1 MRKPAHRPTARI
13 FYRFL
18 VSYVAVLVLPIVILG
33 VFGYTSIS
41 RAVRD
46 QATALATSRLAT
58 IRASLDDAIQ
68 TLHLRAVMISED
80 DLIVRVSAMVPD
92 IDPDRLD
99 PEYRLQIRRVLSVSN
114 VTNRLVSD
122 IMLYFKND
130 DLFIG
135 TMGEFSHDDFLDVV
149 MQPPP
154 ELRPQ
159 AQELLDLPHGHPPVV
174 QTLEFTRYA
183 TPIRRTVFLF
193 SMPFKSRISRATL
206 LLFVDP
212 ASIREL
218 IEQKKTTYDESFFVI
233 DPQNTRIT
241 GSAELAE
248 ELGDHLRFDRLRPED
263 GEFGVRV
270 VGRYLIT
277 HTESSFTGWRYANV
291 VSVQSALAPVRRV
304 QRWYYIYAALSIVF
318 GLALSYFFSARNLD
332 PIQEIIGTITGT
344 GSSGSPEI
352 IDFEFI
358 KHSYSLLAEEKDEL
372 ERRLRGMYI
381 SQIFTGEVEDAE
393 EVSALL
399 QRADLPVPDGPTRS
413 AIVEIS
419 AVEPAGI
426 LSSKPRGEAYLTKR
440 FMLSKRLQELLSP
453 RYERCVAFELEHD
466 SIGLLL
472 CRPRRRHDDL
482 PANEIDTLGPVI
494 QQLERELELMLSV
507 GLSRPYTEATQFKQA
522 YREARAAVHQRVL
535 LSGSA
540 VFQYRPSHEQRGDYF
555 FPSTYEN
562 HLRNRVQAGDW
573 SSVHGLIDEVLE
585 ENIVRRAVGTDMTD
599 VALANFGLVFE
610 RLREEMHL
618 PREVGFDFPAFVA
631 KDLHQKIRHVRD
643 EYDRLCRTVVRMR
656 DDRRHG
662 LVGELCEYVIE
673 RLTDPNLT
681 LTEVAEEFGFTT
693 VYLSRFF
700 KENVGEKFTEFVNS
714 HRAAMVKEMLDAGE
728 TNLHDVGKQAGFTTD
743 ITCRRVFKRHIG
755 VLPSEYRDKV
765 AQQ

>member
-1 MRKPAHRPTARI
+1 MRPPPRRPTAHI

-18 VSYVAVLVLPIVILG
+18 ISYVAVLVLPIVILG
-33 VFGYTSIS
+33 VFGYASIS
-41 RAVRD
+41 RSVRE
-46 QATALATSRLAT
+46 QATSLATNRLAT
-58 IRASLDDAIQ
+58 IRATLDDAIQ

-99 PEYRLQIRRVLSVSN
+99 PEYRQQIRRVLSVSN

-135 TMGEFSHDDFLDVV
+135 TMGEFSRDEFLDVV

-159 AQELLDLPHGHPPVV
+159 AQELLVVPYGHPPVV
-174 QTLEFTRYA
+174 RTLEFTRYA

-193 SMPFKSRISRATL
+193 SMPFKSRISRAAL
-206 LLFVDP
+206 LCFIDP
-212 ASIREL
+212 ANIREL
-218 IEQKKTTYDESFFVI
+218 VKQKRGSYEEALFVI
-233 DPQNTRIT
+233 DPQDTLIT
-241 GSAELAE
+241 GNAELSRD
-248 ELGDHLRFDRLRPED
+248 LGNHLSFSSLGLED
-263 GEFGVRV
+263 EEFGVRV
-270 VGRYLIT
+270 VGRHLIT
-277 HTESSFTGWRYANV
+277 YTESRFTGWRYANV
-291 VSVQSALAPVRRV
+291 VSVHSALAPVRRI
-304 QRWYYIYAALSIVF
+304 RNWYYIYAGLSIVF
-318 GLALSYFFSARNLD
+318 GLALSYFFSARNVD
-332 PIQEIIGTITGT
+332 PIQEIIGTITG
-344 GSSGSPEI
+344 SRNSRPPEI

-358 KHSYSLLAEEKDEL
+358 KHSYTLLSDEKIEL
-372 ERRLRGMYI
+372 ERRLRGMYV
-381 SQIFTGEVEDAE
+381 SQIFTGEVEDIE

-399 QRADLPVPDGPTRS
+399 ERANLPIPDGPTRS

-426 LSSKPRGEAYLTKR
+426 LSTKPHGEAYLTKR
-440 FMLSKRLQELLSP
+440 FMLSKRLQELLSS

-466 SIGLLL
+466 SIGMVLS
-472 CRPRRRHDDL
+472 RPRRREQDL
-482 PANEIDTLGPVI
+482 PSNEIDTIGPVI
-494 QQLERELELMLSV
+494 EQLEGELELMLTV
-507 GLSRPYTEATQFKQA
+507 GLSRPYTEATQFKRA
-522 YREARAAVHQRVL
+522 YREAQAAVHQRVL

-540 VFQYRPSHEQRGDYF
+540 VFQYRSSHEHRGDYF
-555 FPSTYEN
+555 FPSTFEN

-573 SSVHGLIDEVLE
+573 SSVRALIDEVLE

-610 RLREEMHL
+610 RLREEIHL
-618 PREVGFDFPAFVA
+618 PREVGFDFSAFVA

-643 EYDRLCRTVVRMR
+643 AYEGLCRTVITLR

-662 LVGELCEYVIE
+662 LAEELHDHVMS

-681 LTEVAEEFGFTT
+681 LSGVAEEFGFTT

-700 KENVGEKFTEFVNS
+700 KENVGQKFTDFVNS

-728 TNLHDVGKQAGFTTD
+728 TNLHDAGKQAGFTTD